1 MANEPLAKTV
11 LDSNSQAEDS
21 LILQNKQLAALHSL
35 SARFNYGN

>member
-1 MANEPLAKTV
+1 MNRLQKLYWT
-11 LDSNSQAEDS
+11 NSQAEDS